1 VNTTLSKRTFL
12 RTAGLGAVAALALV
26 ALARPRAVAEAQ
38 AVASPPSAPAS
49 PPPLTLT
56 GDQALAKLV
65 EGNRR
70 HLSGDFT
77 ITKRLAERR
86 QEVAK
91 VQHPFAAILGCSD
104 SRLPPEIVFDHSLGD
119 LFVVRVAGNIV
130 DDHGL
135 ASIEFAAT
143 QFGTP
148 LVLVLGHAR
157 CGAVAAAL
165 AGTPVPGHILTL
177 IDAIAPAVVMSR
189 DQPGDPLDNAIRAN
203 IRRTVQQLKDS
214 KPILADLVRSG
225 KLTVAGAEYSLDTGK
240 VEIVTE

>member
-1 VNTTLSKRTFL
+1 MNTTLSKRAFL
-12 RTAGLGAVAALALV
+12 RTAGLGAVAALALP
-26 ALARPRAVAEAQ
+26 ALARDRAVAEAQ
-38 AVASPPSAPAS
+38 TATSPPAAPPS
-49 PPPLTLT
+49 PPPVTLT
-56 GDQALAKLV
+56 GEQALARLI

-135 ASIEFAAT
+135 GSIEFAVT

-165 AGTPVPGHILTL
+165 AGTAVPGHILSL
-177 IDAIAPAVVMSR
+177 MDAIMPSVVMSKGL
-189 DQPGDPLDNAIRAN
+189 PGDPLDNAIRAN
-203 IRRTVQQLKDS
+203 IRRTVQELKDS
-214 KPILADLVRSG
+214 KPILGELVRSG
-225 KLTVAGAEYSLDTGK
+225 KLEVVGALYSLDTGK
-240 VEIVTE
+240 VELVTE

>member
-1 VNTTLSKRTFL
+1 MSLSKRAFL
-12 RTAGLGAVAALALV
+12 RTAGLGAAAALVGPVLT
-26 ALARPRAVAEAQ
+26 RERSVAEAQ
-38 AVASPPSAPAS
+38 TGASPPAAPPS
-49 PPPLTLT
+49 PLTIT
-56 GDQALAKLV
+56 GDEALAKLL

-77 ITKRLAERR
+77 ITRRLAERR

-91 VQHPFAAILGCSD
+91 VQHPFAVILGCSD

-135 ASIEFAAT
+135 GSIEFAAT

-165 AGTPVPGHILTL
+165 AGTAVPGHILSL
-177 IDAIAPAVVMSR
+177 MDAIMPSVVMSKGL
-189 DQPGDPLDNAIRAN
+189 PGDPLDNAIRAN
-203 IRRTVQQLKDS
+203 IRRTVQELKES
-214 KPILADLVRSG
+214 KPILGELVRSG
-225 KLTVAGAEYSLDTGK
+225 KLKVAGALYSLDTGK